1 MMREKRTEK
10 IIVLGVDG
18 MDPMLSK
25 KFMDQGKMP
34 NLAKFVAAGSARK
47 DLVLLGAM
55 PTVTPPMWTTLATGA
70 YPATHGITAFFNQH
84 PQKLDTRLYA
94 LDSRMCKAE
103 PLWNVFAESGVK
115 TLVWHWP
122 GSSWPPTSQSPNLA
136 VVDGTQPT
144 SINMGV
150 AIIDWETVELAGEDI
165 NDLQYMAY
173 DAVNNNGAGCV
184 ITGLEDMVAGE
195 NEGSASKGADKMKK
209 ILEGGRENV
218 TFVIDESDTEIATLG
233 NVNFNVINSPI
244 KAASGWAAAPEG
256 AKEFIMLTSGGF
268 VRRPCLILPN
278 ENGVYDRVAVYKSK
292 KDAEPLLVVENDVFT
307 PNFVDE
313 VITNNETKMAN
324 RNVRIFELAPDGSKI
339 RFWLSP
345 AYDLAKDDIWH
356 PKALFQEIKDNIG
369 LIPPTS
375 MATGKNPEY
384 AEKLLVAS
392 FDYYCQ
398 WQADCLKYLMKQYPV
413 IFSHLHNIDA
423 IGHQIWHYA
432 KTNDQW
438 GNDEVFYQKLIED
451 TYVQTDKYLGEFLPY
466 LEEDWTILITSDHGL
481 ITEENHPPGL
491 GEGGVNGTVM
501 AELGYTV
508 FKKDEQGNILRQLD
522 WSQTKAIASR
532 GGHIYLNLKGRY
544 ATGIVEPEDQYEL
557 EAQII
562 SDLYNYRDA
571 HTNKRV
577 VAMALRNKD
586 AAILGLDG
594 PESGD
599 IIFFMEEGFNI
610 IHMDSLSTQ
619 SGYFDTSVSP
629 IFVAAGKGIK
639 ANYTIERMIRQVD
652 FAPTMAVLGG
662 VDMPAQCEGAPM
674 YQIFTEKF

>member
-1 MMREKRTEK
+1 M
-10 IIVLGVDG
+10 
-18 MDPMLSK
+18 
-25 KFMDQGKMP
+25 
-34 NLAKFVAAGSARK
+34 
-47 DLVLLGAM
+47 
-55 PTVTPPMWTTLATGA
+55 
-70 YPATHGITAFFNQH
+70 
-84 PQKLDTRLYA
+84 
-94 LDSRMCKAE
+94 
-103 PLWNVFAESGVK
+103 
-115 TLVWHWP
+115 
-122 GSSWPPTSQSPNLA
+122 
-136 VVDGTQPT
+136 
-144 SINMGV
+144 
-150 AIIDWETVELAGEDI
+150 
-165 NDLQYMAY
+165 
-173 DAVNNNGAGCV
+173 
-184 ITGLEDMVAGE
+184 
-195 NEGSASKGADKMKK
+195 
-209 ILEGGRENV
+209 
-218 TFVIDESDTEIATLG
+218 
-233 NVNFNVINSPI
+233 
-244 KAASGWAAAPEG
+244 
-256 AKEFIMLTSGGF
+256 
-268 VRRPCLILPN
+268 
-278 ENGVYDRVAVYKSK
+278 
-292 KDAEPLLVVENDVFT
+292 
-307 PNFVDE
+307 
-313 VITNNETKMAN
+313 
-324 RNVRIFELAPDGSKI
+324 
-339 RFWLSP
+339 
-345 AYDLAKDDIWH
+345 
-356 PKALFQEIKDNIG
+356 
-369 LIPPTS
+369 
-375 MATGKNPEY
+375 
-384 AEKLLVAS
+384 
-392 FDYYCQ
+392 
-398 WQADCLKYLMKQYPV
+398 
-413 IFSHLHNIDA
+413 
-423 IGHQIWHYA
+423 
-432 KTNDQW
+432 
-438 GNDEVFYQKLIED
+438 
-451 TYVQTDKYLGEFLPY
+451 
-466 LEEDWTILITSDHGL
+466 ITSDHGL